1 MNKWKDAGVNELKD
15 TREQFGIPG
24 IVFFRMLKKGKIADS
39 KSMASLRDM
48 SGIHI

>member
-1 MNKWKDAGVNELKD
+1 MQVNELKD
-15 TREQFGIPG
+15 TREQIRDTGNCI
-24 IVFFRMLKKGKIADS
+24 FRMLKKGEIADS